1 MASRARR
8 WYAIAAMARPFAPAL
23 LDANPAALAL
33 LPDGFRRAPARA
45 AAVAAAAARGV
56 APGLLAALTA
66 QQARYP
72 DDPARHA
79 ALQRLAAPGAVAV
92 VTGQQVGLFG
102 GPLYALYKAAAA
114 VRTAQA
120 LLAET
125 GAPAVPIF
133 WLQTEDHDLAE
144 IDHAFLPGE
153 PEPLRLHTGDHADPA
168 ARRPVGAEALGEGVA
183 AAIDAFEGATGGLP
197 HAESTVALLRA
208 SYRPGARW
216 SEAFAALFAE
226 VFAGTGLLLL
236 DPRDPAIAALTAPL
250 HARCLDQA
258 EAVAEVLQA
267 RSAALEAAGF
277 APQVHVRP
285 SAPLAFFAP
294 DEVADG
300 SRGAPRYRLEPLAD
314 GRFSLIGDP
323 QGREV
328 TRAALH
334 QALRGRPIALSSSA
348 LLRPLLQDTLL
359 PTAAYLGGPG
369 EIAYFA
375 QLPPL
380 YAHLDVE
387 MPLIVPRARFRLLDP
402 RSQGLLTRLELPLSQ
417 VLGDEAA
424 LRATLAE
431 RAAGDGFPSPEAT
444 EAALLADVLPGL
456 QALGET
462 MARLDPNLQ
471 RTAER
476 ASAQV
481 QDTVAKVVQ
490 RYAAALGRRDADAWQ
505 RVVRLRAL
513 QQPGGVPQER
523 CFCVAWALAWL
534 GPAAAQTIIAETAPF
549 SGRLQELSA

>member
-1 MASRARR
+1 
-8 WYAIAAMARPFAPAL
+8 MARPFAPAL
-23 LDANPAALAL
+23 LAADPAALRL
-33 LPDGFRRAPARA
+33 LPDGFRHASARA

-56 APGLLAALTA
+56 APGLLAALAA
-66 QQARYP
+66 QQARLP
-72 DDPARHA
+72 SDSARDE
-79 ALQRLAAPGAVAV
+79 ALERLGRPGAVAV

-120 LLAET
+120 LQAET
-125 GAPAVPIF
+125 GAPAVAVF
-133 WLQTEDHDLAE
+133 WLQTEDHDLHE
-144 IDHAFLPGE
+144 IDHAFVPGDA
-153 PEPLRLHTGDHADPA
+153 EPLRLTARPADAVADAPRDAADAA
-168 ARRPVGAEALGEGVA
+168 ARRPVGAAPLADAVG
-183 AAIDAFEGATGGLP
+183 AAIDAFADAVGGLP
-197 HAESTVALLRA
+197 HAERTVALLRA
-208 SYRPGARW
+208 CYRPGAGW
-216 SEAFAALFAE
+216 AEAFAALFAE

-236 DPRDPAIAALTAPL
+236 NPRDPAIAALTAPL
-250 HARCLDQA
+250 HARCLD
-258 EAVAEVLQA
+258 EAAPIAAILQT
-267 RSAALEAAGF
+267 RSKALEAAGF

-285 SAPLAFFAP
+285 EAPLAFFAP

-300 SRGAPRYRLEPLAD
+300 SRGAPRYRLEPRGAD
-314 GRFSLIGDP
+314 QFALIGDP
-323 QGREV
+323 AGRV
-328 TRAALH
+328 VDRAALYR
-334 QALRGRPIALSSSA
+334 ALAERPIALSTSA

-380 YAHLDVE
+380 YAHLGVA

-402 RSQGLLTRLELPLSQ
+402 RSRGLLARLGLPLAQ
-417 VLGDEAA
+417 VLGDETA

-456 QALGET
+456 DALGET

-476 ASAQV
+476 AGAQV
-481 QDTVAKVVQ
+481 RDTVGKLVQ

-513 QQPGGVPQER
+513 QAPGGVPQER

-534 GPAAAQTIIAETAPF
+534 GPTAAQTIIAETAPF
-549 SGRLQELSA
+549 SGELQELQA